1 MELETFILEDNEC
14 IDLGEA
20 QEAYD
25 NYPRTEETFQGKR
38 EEYLAYVEE
47 LKSKNPASITRQEEE
62 RADTLYE
69 ETNRIRQDCLDRK
82 AVLSRKLE
90 ELILEIKEIEADLH
104 YHVKSFDDE
113 GIQLAQSLFKEVL
126 ELRDNNGLINA
137 IERAYQARESLTG
150 LLVQARD
157 VWLRRHDEKVCSFL
171 NPSEKG

>member
-1 MELETFILEDNEC
+1 MELETFILEDNDR

-25 NYPRTEETFQGKR
+25 NYPTTEETFQGKR
-38 EEYLAYVEE
+38 EEYMAYVEE
-47 LKSKNPASITRQEEE
+47 LKSENPARITRQEEE
-62 RADTLYE
+62 IADALYE
-69 ETNRIRQDCLDRK
+69 ETNRTRQECLDMK

-90 ELILEIKEIEADLH
+90 ELILEIKEIEAALR
-104 YHVKSFDDE
+104 YHVKGSEDE

-126 ELRDNNGLINA
+126 ELRDNDGLTNA

-157 VWLRRHDEKVCSFL
+157 VWLRRHGDKVCSFL